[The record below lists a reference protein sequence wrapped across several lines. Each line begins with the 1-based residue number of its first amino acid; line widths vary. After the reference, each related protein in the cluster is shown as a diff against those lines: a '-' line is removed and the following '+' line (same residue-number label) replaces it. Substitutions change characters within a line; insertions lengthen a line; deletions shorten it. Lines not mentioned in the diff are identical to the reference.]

1 MQIKKYRTNNSL
13 NITQFS
19 QDNVST
25 SKGYKSHVNSLAYY
39 VDLIT
44 HLVKRDFILRFKG
57 SSLGFLWSLL
67 LPLAQLLVLVFL
79 FQRVVPLGIDAY
91 PAFVFSALLPWTWFS
106 NCLSVAGNL
115 FIGNR
120 DLVRRPNFEPSI
132 LITVNTLSNL
142 LIYLLALPVLFT
154 ILVLYE
160 RTITPSLLILP
171 FLILIQSILTI
182 GLGLVVATLNV
193 FYRDVQQIVSVLVM
207 LLFYVTP
214 VFYRSDMV
222 SANYSIVYTLNP
234 VAVLIQ
240 GYRAI
245 FFYGSLPEW
254 EPLLLAGALSILVC
268 GFGYFIYI
276 RRLNDV
282 IDNI

>member
-1 MQIKKYRTNNSL
+1 MQLKKHHPRNLDVIQPPEYY
-13 NITQFS
+13 
-19 QDNVST
+19 VST
-25 SKGYKSHVNSLAYY
+25 SKGYNSHINSLPYY
-39 VDLIT
+39 LDLIT

-79 FQRVVPLGIDAY
+79 FQKVVPIGIDNY

-106 NCLSVAGNL
+106 NCLSAAGSL

-132 LITVNTLSNL
+132 LITVNILSNL
-142 LIYLLALPVLFT
+142 LIYLLALPILFT
-154 ILVLYE
+154 ILILYE
-160 RTITPSLLILP
+160 KTITPSLLILP
-171 FLILIQSILTI
+171 LLIVIQSILII

-193 FYRDVQQIVSVLVM
+193 FYRDVQQIVSVSLM

-222 SANYSIVYTLNP
+222 GPSYSFLYTLNP

-240 GYRAI
+240 SYRAI
-245 FFYGSLPEW
+245 FLLWITSGMGTASVCRCFKRASVWFRLFYLYTSVE
-254 EPLLLAGALSILVC
+254 
-268 GFGYFIYI
+268 
-276 RRLNDV
+276 
-282 IDNI
+282 